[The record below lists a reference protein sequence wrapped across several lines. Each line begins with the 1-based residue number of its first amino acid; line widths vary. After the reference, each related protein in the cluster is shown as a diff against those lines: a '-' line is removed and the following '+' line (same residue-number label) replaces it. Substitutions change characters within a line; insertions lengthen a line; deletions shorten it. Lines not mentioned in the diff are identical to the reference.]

1 VIENTLV
8 TILSGGHALL
18 IGVPGLAK
26 TKLVETLGITLG
38 LDAKR
43 IQFTPDLMP
52 SDILGAEVLD
62 ESTAGKRSFRFISG
76 PVFAQLLMADEI
88 NRASPRTQSAL
99 LQAMQEQHITVAG
112 ARHDLP
118 KPFHVLA
125 TQNPLEQE
133 GTYPLPEAQL
143 DRFLMEIDVDYPDR
157 DAERRILFETTG
169 AEETLAKGAMTV
181 DALITAQRLIRRL
194 PVGDS
199 VVEAIL
205 SLVRAAR
212 PGPDSGETGKF
223 IAWGPGPRIDRRA
236 SRPLDRRRARP
247 GRAYSE
253 APHGTDLPGA
263 RRGPHDSGRDPAI
276 ENTDRLMAADTGH
289 TAKETVAIR
298 RADGESRTLAAS
310 LPRLVLEARRIAANV
325 IHGLHGRR
333 RAGSGESFWQYRR
346 FVSGEPSQNVDWRR
360 SARDDHLYVREHEW
374 EASHTVWIWP
384 DRSPS
389 MAFASRTARES
400 KLERTLIVAFALA
413 ELLVAGGER
422 VGIPGLMAP
431 TASRSIIDKMAQAM
445 LHDDTDRPSLPP
457 SFVPSALA
465 ETIVLSDFW
474 SPIAE
479 IRTTLAGLSGSG
491 AHGTLVQIVDPAEE
505 SFPYSGR
512 VEFVEPEGF
521 GVITA
526 GRAESWVQDY
536 TARLALHRDQIRAE
550 TNKLDWLFATHAT
563 DRSAAELLLFL
574 HAGMQV
580 SKSGARITT
589 IKAGPAA

>member
-1 VIENTLV
+1 MAGSESVEKLEDGIVRSAEQVSGQIRAAKEAISTVIFGQDRVIENTLV

-62 ESTAGKRSFRFISG
+62 ESSAGKRSFRFIAG

-169 AEETLAKGAMTV
+169 AEETLAKASMNAETLL
-181 DALITAQRLIRRL
+181 AAQRLVRRL

-212 PGPDSGETGKF
+212 PSGEGEKL
-223 IAWGPGPRIDRRA
+223 IAWGPGPRA
-236 SRPLDRRRARP
+236 SQSLMLAVRARALLD
-247 GRAYSE
+247 GRL
-253 APHGTDLPGA
+253 APSVDDVLDLAEPVLKH
-263 RRGPHDSGRDPAI
+263 R
-276 ENTDRLMAADTGH
+276 MALT
-289 TAKETVAIR
+289 
-298 RADGESRTLAAS
+298 
-310 LPRLVLEARRIAANV
+310 
-325 IHGLHGRR
+325 
-333 RAGSGESFWQYRR
+333 F
-346 FVSGEPSQNVDWRR
+346 
-360 SARDDHLYVREHEW
+360 
-374 EASHTVWIWP
+374 
-384 DRSPS
+384 
-389 MAFASRTARES
+389 TARAEG
-400 KLERTLIVAFALA
+400 RT
-413 ELLVAGGER
+413 
-422 VGIPGLMAP
+422 IP
-431 TASRSIIDKMAQAM
+431 D
-445 LHDDTDRPSLPP
+445 
-457 SFVPSALA
+457 V
-465 ETIVLSDFW
+465 
-474 SPIAE
+474 
-479 IRTTLAGLSGSG
+479 IRQLKT
-491 AHGTLVQIVDPAEE
+491 
-505 SFPYSGR
+505 
-512 VEFVEPEGF
+512 
-521 GVITA
+521 
-526 GRAESWVQDY
+526 
-536 TARLALHRDQIRAE
+536 
-550 TNKLDWLFATHAT
+550 
-563 DRSAAELLLFL
+563 
-574 HAGMQV
+574 
-580 SKSGARITT
+580 RI
-589 IKAGPAA
+589 G